1 MHTYGITFATSS
13 ITTTILL
20 TKISHAMFIISPR
33 VVNTINSLPV
43 ADREPISRALSREF
57 ILGEDPEQT
66 LTPVQCMV
74 YAMIRFY
81 VNQDTERGLAGVA
94 CDSFN
99 PCGRALG

>member
-57 ILGEDPEQT
+57 ILGEDPELT
-66 LTPVQCMV
+66 LTVPP
-74 YAMIRFY
+74 A
-81 VNQDTERGLAGVA
+81 THSTHAAGPSA
-94 CDSFN
+94 DDDE
-99 PCGRALG
+99 

>member
-1 MHTYGITFATSS
+1 
-13 ITTTILL
+13 
-20 TKISHAMFIISPR
+20 MFIISPR
-33 VVNTINSLPV
+33 VVNTINALPA

-81 VNQDTERGLAGVA
+81 VNQDTERGLSRASSE
-94 CDSFN
+94 SFK

>member
-1 MHTYGITFATSS
+1 
-13 ITTTILL
+13 
-20 TKISHAMFIISPR
+20 MFIISPR
-33 VVNTINSLPV
+33 VVNTINALPA

-81 VNQDTERGLAGVA
+81 VNQDTERGLSLASSE
-94 CDSFN
+94 SFK

>member
-1 MHTYGITFATSS
+1 
-13 ITTTILL
+13 
-20 TKISHAMFIISPR
+20 MFIISPR
-33 VVNTINSLPV
+33 VVNTINALPA

-81 VNQDTERGLAGVA
+81 VNRTPSEVSLAPRPNHSSHAG
-94 CDSFN
+94 
-99 PCGRALG
+99 ALSADEGEYAHTA